1 MNKYVIRTIK
11 KYIPIFAILFLM
23 VSSLFLL
30 DVNLNSGSFFR
41 ENTTAIIKSFKPA
54 EKCLMYILPLLIVSA
69 FAPFFAN
76 SYRYS
81 LKKADFYLQLGK
93 SNKKIRYINNIV
105 LYVGLIAIY
114 TFIFSLFTLILFCKD
129 TSNLALNGTSAAFGR
144 TYFVPNYGIFYLIY
158 IICLPISAGT
168 YLFSYFL
175 ITRSNNLLNSIITFI
190 CGYIVVIFLVLA
202 TFGYAVEIENIV
214 IGNLNLYKQPQVF
227 LYGSFISPFYYI
239 SSSLG
244 QYMLSEELRVFSKLS
259 DISIASLVINSA
271 IFIFIS
277 IISTMA
283 FIKEEESSGE
293 YFGSTKGRGRL
304 QDILFYI
311 ASAFMML
318 WAGPASQLFAVN
330 PHNFDLFFFLF
341 LPLAFIAFYILNSL
355 KNRNFKITKNDL
367 KVYLP
372 IYSIFFVSF
381 LTIFLIAVIE
391 NYSKI

>member
-11 KYIPIFAILFLM
+11 KYIPIFAIMFLMTASLFLM
-23 VSSLFLL
+23 DVSINGGAYF
-30 DVNLNSGSFFR
+30 VVKP
-41 ENTTAIIKSFKPA
+41 TAIRTYFNPES
-54 EKCLMYILPLLIVSA
+54 KCLMYILPLLTVSV

-93 SNKKIRYINNIV
+93 SNKKIRYVNNIV
-105 LYVGLIAIY
+105 LYVGLVAIY

-129 TSNLALNGTSAAFGR
+129 TSNLALNGTSQAFER
-144 TYFVPNYGIFYLIY
+144 TYFVPNYGILYLIY

-190 CGYIVVIFLVLA
+190 CGYIVVIFFVLA
-202 TFGYAVEIENIV
+202 TFGYVVQIENIV
-214 IGNLNLYKQPQVF
+214 VGDLNLYSYEAF
-227 LYGSFISPFYYI
+227 LYGSFISPFSYI
-239 SSSLG
+239 SSRLG
-244 QYMLSEELRVFSKLS
+244 EYMLNEELRVFNKLS
-259 DISIASLVINSA
+259 NISIASLVINSA

-293 YFGSTKGRGRL
+293 YFGSTKGRGKL

-311 ASAFMML
+311 ASGFMML
-318 WAGPASQLFAVN
+318 WAGPASQLFAMD
-330 PHNFDLFFFLF
+330 PHKFNFLFFLF
-341 LPLAFIAFYILNSL
+341 FPLAFIAFYILNSL
-355 KNRNFKITKNDL
+355 KNRNFKITKRDL

-381 LTIFLIAVIE
+381 LTIFLTAVIE
-391 NYSKI
+391 NYS

>member
-1 MNKYVIRTIK
+1 MNKYVIRAIK
-11 KYIPIFAILFLM
+11 KYIPIFAILLLM

-41 ENTTAIIKSFKPA
+41 ENTTVIIKSFEPV

-93 SNKKIRYINNIV
+93 SNKKIRYINNFV

-129 TSNLALNGTSAAFGR
+129 TSNLAINGTNAAFGR

-293 YFGSTKGRGRL
+293 YFGSTKGRGKL

-381 LTIFLIAVIE
+381 LTIFLIAVNE
-391 NYSKI
+391 YYSKI

>member
-11 KYIPIFAILFLM
+11 KYIPIFAIMFLMTASLFLM
-23 VSSLFLL
+23 
-30 DVNLNSGSFFR
+30 DVNLNVGSYFVVR
-41 ENTTAIIKSFKPA
+41 SNGIIRSFDPA
-54 EKCLMYILPLLIVSA
+54 AKCSMYILPLLTVSV

-105 LYVGLIAIY
+105 LYVGLVAIY

-129 TSNLALNGTSAAFGR
+129 TSNLALNGTSQAFER
-144 TYFVPNYGIFYLIY
+144 TYFVPNYGILYLIY

-190 CGYIVVIFLVLA
+190 CGYIIVIFLVLA
-202 TFGYAVEIENIV
+202 TFGYGVEIENIV
-214 IGNLNLYKQPQVF
+214 FGNLDLYKEPQGF

-239 SSSLG
+239 SSRLG
-244 QYMLSEELRVFSKLS
+244 QYMLSEELRAFYKLS
-259 DISIASLVINSA
+259 DISIASLVVNSVV
-271 IFIFIS
+271 FIFIS

-293 YFGSTKGRGRL
+293 YFGSTKGRGKL

-311 ASAFMML
+311 ASVFMML
-318 WAGPASQLFAVN
+318 WAGPASQLFAVFS
-330 PHNFDLFFFLF
+330 HEFNFFFFLF
-341 LPLAFIAFYILNSL
+341 LPLSFIAFYILNSL

-372 IYSIFFVSF
+372 IFSIFFVSF
-381 LTIFLIAVIE
+381 LTVFLVAVIK
-391 NYSKI
+391 NYS

>member
-23 VSSLFLL
+23 ASSLFLL
-30 DVNLNSGSFFR
+30 DVNLNSGSFVF
-41 ENTTAIIKSFKPA
+41 ENTARIIKSFKPIA
-54 EKCLMYILPLLIVSA
+54 KCLMYILPLLIVSA

-129 TSNLALNGTSAAFGR
+129 TSNLALNGTSASFGR
-144 TYFVPNYGIFYLIY
+144 TYFLPNYGILYLIY

-190 CGYIVVIFLVLA
+190 CGYILVIFFVLA
-202 TFGYAVEIENIV
+202 TFGYVVEIENIV
-214 IGNLNLYKQPQVF
+214 IGNLNLYKQPQGF
-227 LYGSFISPFYYI
+227 FYGSFISPFYYI

-244 QYMLSEELRVFSKLS
+244 QYMLIEELRDFSELS

-271 IFIFIS
+271 IFIFIT
-277 IISTMA
+277 IISTLA

-293 YFGSTKGRGRL
+293 YFGSTKGRGKL
-304 QDILFYI
+304 QDVLFYI

-330 PHNFDLFFFLF
+330 PHNFDFFFFLF
-341 LPLAFIAFYILNSL
+341 FPLAFIAFYILNSL

-381 LTIFLIAVIE
+381 LTVFLIAVIK
-391 NYSKI
+391 NYN